1 MSVKAR
7 FLGNFDKG
15 LTKNAPSWLIDEGA
29 FSHLTNAYVWRGT
42 VRKRFGTEYV
52 GSGTIHDA
60 RLSLKL
66 RAGGSS
72 DPLTIPSDIKPA
84 PGQVLSYKP
93 PSDPVVY
100 LIIPSVPATG
110 TVTLLSNREGVSAT
124 LDVATKTF
132 TITPAPT
139 VDVWLFPCLPVM
151 GFALREGSRQG
162 LYETIAFDTRRSY
175 RRISSKQWV
184 DIGGGKWTGRDTNH
198 FSHVNFRF
206 GNSPPLLFVT
216 NGVRVNTEGSMRE
229 ADWSGGIAYL
239 NRENPPVWSVIAPV
253 LAQATQGATE
263 VRLLGALLL
272 FSFRNALFAA
282 GTIEGDPALPDND
295 RVYPG
300 KLVWSTPFESPI
312 DDASRQQ
319 DHRYNWATG
328 FNQITLSTSE
338 KIVSVA
344 PFRDRLIVFMERS
357 TFEIV
362 PTGIAEKPFKSQKIS
377 SNRGSVATFGTVP
390 LEEGVVTVGS
400 RGIHICD
407 GTRVDRV
414 DSAIPDEIFRL
425 NLSSTSRIHAIRNF
439 YRELVYFTLPLETST
454 SRFVSAPFARDILV
468 WNRENGSFAYT
479 TEPATSL
486 GRFLREEDNTT
497 WSELGDKVGTWNKWT
512 GTWRGTSV
520 SPQKERVC
528 FGTRQGVVLT
538 IEEDS
543 PVSRNTLL
551 VANVTGYDLTV
562 PSHQFV
568 PSNRIRL
575 RDPSYEEIDD
585 RVYTVVAVSGDTV
598 SLLPKATPFYD
609 TARPYKGT
617 ATVGLV
623 SEIRIEGADWNPLM
637 QEGYS
642 LRIPY
647 LDFSVKQTPFGEF
660 SVRYFI
666 NGSPFPVNDS
676 GVAGVYGDSVV
687 STAPEPGDDKTASP
701 FAGPPQ
707 EQEGR
712 YLRRRFFMNGRGQTI
727 RVRLFLN
734 DEQLENTGIIDS
746 DLAIGGITV
755 YFQGGG
761 RITR

>member
-7 FLGNFDKG
+7 FLGNFNKG

-29 FSHLTNAYVWRGT
+29 FTELTNAYVWRGT

-52 GSGTIHDA
+52 GSGGFHDA

-72 DPLTIPSDIKPA
+72 DPLVVPADINPA

-93 PSDPVVY
+93 PSGSVVY
-100 LIIPSVPATG
+100 LTIPSVPATG

-132 TITPAPT
+132 TITPEPT
-139 VDVWLFPCLPVM
+139 VDIRFYPCLPVM
-151 GFALREGSRQG
+151 GFALREGIRQG

-175 RRISSKQWV
+175 RRVNKRWV
-184 DIGGGKWTGRDTNH
+184 DIEGGRWTGKDTHH
-198 FSHVNFRF
+198 FSHVNYRF
-206 GNSPPLLFVT
+206 GNSPPWLFVT
-216 NGVRVNTEGSMRE
+216 NGVRVDTGGSMRE
-229 ADWSGGIAYL
+229 EDWHGGIAYL
-239 NRENPPVWSVIAPV
+239 NRDDSPLWKVITPV
-253 LAQATQGATE
+253 LAQATQGASE

-272 FSFRNALFAA
+272 FSFRNTFFAA
-282 GTIEGDPALPDND
+282 GTIEGDPMLPDND
-295 RVYPG
+295 RIHPG
-300 KLVWSTPFESPI
+300 KLVWSSPFTSPI
-312 DDASRQQ
+312 DDPSR
-319 DHRYNWATG
+319 DEYHRYNWATG

-338 KIVSVA
+338 KIVSLA
-344 PFRDRLIVFMERS
+344 PLRDRLIVFMERS
-357 TFEIV
+357 TYEIV
-362 PTGIAEKPFKSQKIS
+362 ETGIAERPFKSQKIS
-377 SNRGSVATFGTVP
+377 STRGSMASFGTIPLDEEVVTIGNRGIQT
-390 LEEGVVTVGS
+390 
-400 RGIHICD
+400 CD

-414 DSAIPDEIFRL
+414 DSSIPDEIFRL

-439 YRELVYFTLPLETST
+439 YRELVYFTLPLESST
-454 SRFVSAPFARDILV
+454 TRFMNAPFPRDILV

-479 TEPATSL
+479 TEAATSL
-486 GRFLREEDNTT
+486 GRFLREEDRTK
-497 WSELGDKVGTWNKWT
+497 WSELGDKVGTWSKWT

-543 PVSRNTLL
+543 PLYQTTLL
-551 VANVTGYDLTV
+551 VANVSGYDLTV

-568 PSNRIRL
+568 PGNRIRL

-585 RVYTVVAVSGDTV
+585 RVYRVFAISGDTV
-598 SLLPKATPFYD
+598 SILPESAPFYD
-609 TARPYKGT
+609 TSRPYKGT

-623 SEIRIEGADWNPLM
+623 SEISIKSADWNPFL

-666 NGSPFPVNDS
+666 NGSPFAVNDS
-676 GVAGVYGDSVV
+676 EVAGVYGDSVV
-687 STAPEPGDDKTASP
+687 STSPQPGDDKTATP
-701 FAGPPQ
+701 FTGSPQ

-734 DEQLENTGIIDS
+734 DKQLEDPGIIDS

-755 YFQGGG
+755 YFQTGG